1 MPITLCNSSGNWRLK
16 PLELKEYQ
24 RRAIERYDDYLKT
37 LYAEKL
43 KAERAIQTLKEAEV
57 DIPIGTGDWPKNA
70 WKQMETLLPRVK
82 TPNGLKIPDYIT
94 RRDACERSVPHVCL
108 KVPTGGGKTLLAT
121 ECIGRVQT
129 DFFKSQTGLVLWV
142 VPTVQIYRQTWKA
155 LANREHSYR
164 QTLERASGGRVKV
177 FEKDD
182 PFTKADTENYLCVML
197 VRLAAT
203 NRSSNKE
210 FLKIFRDTGKY
221 SSFFPETDDDISNK
235 ALLDIY
241 RDLEINDLVD
251 AGTFSAFS
259 VKHSLV
265 NTLKMLRPVI
275 VIDEGHKAYSNNTRE
290 SLNGFNPSFILEL
303 TATPNVKQNVSNVL
317 VDVSGTDLK
326 DEQMIKLPIN
336 VINTKNG
343 EWQNTLTMA
352 HGRLTELDD
361 KADKLQA
368 KDGRYIRPIMVIR
381 VERTGKDQRDGTKI
395 HALDARDYLI
405 EKLSI
410 KEDEIRIKSSETD
423 ELGDT
428 DLFDPLCPVKYI
440 ITKEALQEGWDCSFA
455 YILTLLDKTTAQT
468 AMTQMVG
475 RILRQPD
482 ARITSI
488 EELNMCYVFCY
499 DQDVNT
505 AVDNVRKGLE
515 DEGMTGLSEFINA
528 YGESNGLETDKT
540 ELRLIKRGNAF
551 HDLKIFLP
559 KVLHKDGNN
568 WRDIDYER
576 DILSNIPWQELT
588 YDIEHFLDSKDSPIT
603 TETSIDVKNAKDL
616 SDHQGELSLITNI
629 QKHDMWIEK
638 KLDLAFLS
646 RPLIDVIPNP
656 WQGSRILL
664 ETIEALNA
672 KGHDDEAIYNSRLYL
687 LDDMKRYLKNLVNEY
702 SEMIFKNKLEGGEIS
717 FRLINNG
724 NTDLNFEILHELKT
738 YAKQNEKKLFKESGD
753 KIENSLFEVTFEK
766 DLNNLEKDFALY
778 LANSDAVTWWHRMVA
793 KHDYSLQGW
802 QRNKIY
808 PDFIACM
815 NKNKLFVMETKGLH
829 LKGNDDTE
837 YKTRLFELLTNY
849 HEEINRKLD
858 LQTDNKT
865 KILFHMLEEDTW
877 WSDINK
883 FTES

>member
-1 MPITLCNSSGNWRLK
+1 M
-16 PLELKEYQ
+16 
-24 RRAIERYDDYLKT
+24 
-37 LYAEKL
+37 
-43 KAERAIQTLKEAEV
+43 
-57 DIPIGTGDWPKNA
+57 
-70 WKQMETLLPRVK
+70 
-82 TPNGLKIPDYIT
+82 
-94 RRDACERSVPHVCL
+94 
-108 KVPTGGGKTLLAT
+108 
-121 ECIGRVQT
+121 
-129 DFFKSQTGLVLWV
+129 
-142 VPTVQIYRQTWKA
+142 
-155 LANREHSYR
+155 
-164 QTLERASGGRVKV
+164 
-177 FEKDD
+177 
-182 PFTKADTENYLCVML
+182 
-197 VRLAAT
+197 
-203 NRSSNKE
+203 
-210 FLKIFRDTGKY
+210 
-221 SSFFPETDDDISNK
+221 
-235 ALLDIY
+235 
-241 RDLEINDLVD
+241 
-251 AGTFSAFS
+251 
-259 VKHSLV
+259 
-265 NTLKMLRPVI
+265 
-275 VIDEGHKAYSNNTRE
+275 
-290 SLNGFNPSFILEL
+290 
-303 TATPNVKQNVSNVL
+303 
-317 VDVSGTDLK
+317 
-326 DEQMIKLPIN
+326 
-336 VINTKNG
+336 
-343 EWQNTLTMA
+343 
-352 HGRLTELDD
+352 
-361 KADKLQA
+361 
-368 KDGRYIRPIMVIR
+368 
-381 VERTGKDQRDGTKI
+381 
-395 HALDARDYLI
+395 
-405 EKLSI
+405 
-410 KEDEIRIKSSETD
+410 
-423 ELGDT
+423 
-428 DLFDPLCPVKYI
+428 
-440 ITKEALQEGWDCSFA
+440 
-455 YILTLLDKTTAQT
+455 
-468 AMTQMVG
+468 
-475 RILRQPD
+475 
-482 ARITSI
+482 
-488 EELNMCYVFCY
+488 
-499 DQDVNT
+499 
-505 AVDNVRKGLE
+505 
-515 DEGMTGLSEFINA
+515 
-528 YGESNGLETDKT
+528 
-540 ELRLIKRGNAF
+540 
-551 HDLKIFLP
+551 
-559 KVLHKDGNN
+559 
-568 WRDIDYER
+568 
-576 DILSNIPWQELT
+576 
-588 YDIEHFLDSKDSPIT
+588 
-603 TETSIDVKNAKDL
+603 